1 MNEGPIGS
9 AVRVARRKLASGVT
23 RLRGL
28 VHSQRLG
35 ASPSSIYDAKF
46 YEESVDAHQLA
57 SADAV
62 VDVLVALLQP
72 RTVFDVGCGN
82 GLYLGKFADRG
93 VEAHGCD
100 GSVHAI
106 ARVPARIFAFQHDL
120 KDPLVLN
127 RRLDLCT
134 CFEVAEHIPRRFS
147 ENLVRSCAA
156 ASGTVVF
163 SSAPP
168 GQGGTDHIN
177 EQPEAF
183 WDELFAREGLVRDD
197 ATTRELR
204 ERFAARDVVSWLAG
218 NTRVYRGGRA

>member
-1 MNEGPIGS
+1 MNERPIGF
-9 AVRVARRKLASGVT
+9 ARVARRKLASGVT

-28 VHSQRLG
+28 LHSQRLG
-35 ASPSSIYDAKF
+35 ASPSSIYDARF
-46 YEESVDAHQLA
+46 YEESVDAHQVA
-57 SADAV
+57 SANAV
-62 VDVLVALLQP
+62 VDALIALLKP
-72 RTVFDVGCGN
+72 RSVFDVGCGN

-93 VEAHGCD
+93 IEAFGCD

-120 KDPLVLN
+120 KEPLVLN

-147 ENLVRSCAA
+147 ENLVRSCVA
-156 ASGTVVF
+156 ASQTVVF

-177 EQPEAF
+177 EQPEGF
-183 WDELFAREGLVRDD
+183 WNELFAREGFARDD
-197 ATTRELR
+197 AATRELR
-204 ERFAARDVVSWLAG
+204 ERYAAANVVSWLSD
-218 NTRVYRGGRA
+218 NSRVYRAGRA